1 MIAGAGTGDVEQVA
15 LGIVNVLQVS
25 LIGHTLYPFLKWNDL
40 VIASHHRDCP
50 EFQTLGQVHCADGQS
65 SNRRH
70 DVFIENIKTK
80 RGCVCRG
87 LGPVQRGDHL
97 VLRAP
102 LEQPVFQRL
111 VVGIDIVPQAG
122 EFLEFAEVF
131 GNYYGTHNSA
141 LEKAKAAGKDLVLD
155 IDVQGAAQLKKRI
168 PDAVTIFVLAP
179 SREILEQ
186 RLRARSQDSD
196 ETIRTRLA
204 NAAREIRNY
213 NLYDYVLVNN
223 DLNLAAETLKAIVRA
238 ERVKRVRVEEKIR
251 PLLASFGQTP
261 GV

>member
-1 MIAGAGTGDVEQVA
+1 MTTVFIISAPSGSGKST
-15 LGIVNVLQVS
+15 LVS
-25 LIGHTLYPFLKWNDL
+25 RLLSEVNDL
-40 VIASHHRDCP
+40 TFSVSYTTRKP
-50 EFQTLGQVHCADGQS
+50 RS
-65 SNRRH
+65 SELAGGAYH
-70 DVFIENIKTK
+70 FIE
-80 RGCVCRG
+80 
-87 LGPVQRGDHL
+87 
-97 VLRAP
+97 RA
-102 LEQPVFQRL
+102 EFEER
-111 VVGIDIVPQAG
+111 IARR
-122 EFLEFAEVF
+122 EFLEFADVF
-131 GNYYGTHNSA
+131 GNYYGTHASA
-141 LEKAKAAGKDLVLD
+141 LENAQKQGKDLVLD

-168 PDAVTIFVLAP
+168 PGAVTVFVLAP

-251 PLLASFGQTP
+251 PILASFGQTP